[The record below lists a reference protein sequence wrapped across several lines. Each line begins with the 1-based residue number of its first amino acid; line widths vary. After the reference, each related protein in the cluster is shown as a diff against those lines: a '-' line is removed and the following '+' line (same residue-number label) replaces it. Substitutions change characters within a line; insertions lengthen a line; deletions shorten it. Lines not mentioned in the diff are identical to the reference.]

1 MSSRRRRILQGEDG
15 KEMRLMTSEEK
26 DEWRRGDSENN
37 RGRNGHSDGSAN
49 EKLDALRGQR
59 LGRSNGDGG
68 NSDEW

>member
-1 MSSRRRRILQGEDG
+1 MSSRRRRSLQGEDG

-26 DEWRRGDSENN
+26 DEERRGDSEIN
-37 RGRNGHSDGSAN
+37 RGRSGHGDGSAN
-49 EKLDALRGQR
+49 EKLDVFRGQR